1 MDNKYNVGE
10 TVYLI
15 DNGNSVEEA
24 VVVMHISGFTT
35 VRFTEQEGGTRVRE
49 SHLFRTSHTRRS
61 RRKHENKNLS

>member
-49 SHLFRTSHTRRS
+49 SHLFRTREEAE
-61 RRKHENKNLS
+61 ENMKTKI

>member
-49 SHLFRTSHTRRS
+49 SHLFRTREEAEENI
-61 RRKHENKNLS
+61 KNKNLS

>member
-15 DNGNSVEEA
+15 DNGNSLEEA

-35 VRFTEQEGGTRVRE
+35 VRFTKREGGTRVRE
-49 SHLFRTSHTRRS
+49 SQLFRTREEAE
-61 RRKHENKNLS
+61 ENMKTKI